1 MLYAFRSEI
10 KGCTFDIPLFS
21 RQKELFDAWSE
32 IMLLRM
38 RTNKESLKR
47 GQEAART
54 PQTFRS
60 VKGINQGII
69 ICHVSS
75 VFAVKFLSQQNF
87 FSSPSCGDLSSVSSS
102 PCTFLPEMLAKM
114 KLGGNRDWFRFHD
127 RRKKVQIAAMV
138 YGTTLNSKSPL
149 PRRQSSNSAK

>member
-21 RQKELFDAWSE
+21 RGT
-32 IMLLRM
+32 LRCLI
-38 RTNKESLKR
+38 RDNVPLYENKQAVLEA
-47 GQEAART
+47 GQEAERP

-102 PCTFLPEMLAKM
+102 PCTFFPEMLAKM

-127 RRKKVQIAAMV
+127 RRKKVQIATMV
-138 YGTTLNSKSPL
+138 YGTTFNSKSPL